1 MRCINNEKYEN
12 NLHSLERT
20 WLHFWETNEKGDN
33 KFKVK
38 FARDNSSKTESC
50 LDNIHWLV
58 SIIWFLIISSTL
70 HNISKKIKTSMII
83 MIRKGLKKSRFQPI
97 NLSFSISYGF
107 NFRKLQPLINL
118 ILDYS

>member
-1 MRCINNEKYEN
+1 MQNFNLYESCIYNEKYLN
-12 NLHSLERT
+12 NLRSLERT

-38 FARDNSSKTESC
+38 FARDNSLKTESC

-70 HNISKKIKTSMII
+70 HNISKKIIQLYA
-83 MIRKGLKKSRFQPI
+83 RV
-97 NLSFSISYGF
+97 
-107 NFRKLQPLINL
+107 
-118 ILDYS
+118 